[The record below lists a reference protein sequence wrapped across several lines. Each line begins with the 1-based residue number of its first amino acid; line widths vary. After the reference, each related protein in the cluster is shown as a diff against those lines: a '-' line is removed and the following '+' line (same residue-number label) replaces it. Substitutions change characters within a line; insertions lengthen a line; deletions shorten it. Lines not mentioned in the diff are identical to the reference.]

1 MRTGNLL
8 AEVGIAKTNKYA
20 SRESG
25 DTAELVERPEGGIA
39 VILCDGQGT
48 GRAAKTLSML
58 ATSKAVALLK
68 EGVRDGAV
76 VRAVSDHLLAYRH
89 GQVSVT
95 LDVVSLDPRRDVVG
109 VTRFSTLPLVV
120 CRRGGCD
127 LVDAAADPA
136 GRQSLAEP
144 AALELAVD
152 ADLTVVV
159 VSDGIV
165 NAGSRRGAALDV
177 VSTVAAS
184 LGHGAPALADAVL
197 DAAISSDHG
206 RPNDDMS
213 VVVLCV
219 RRHDENP
226 AVRRL
231 SARVPFTDL
240 PRAANG
246 GPLG

>member
-109 VTRFSTLPLVV
+109 IVRYSTLPLVV
-120 CRRGGCD
+120 CRGGGCE
-127 LVDAAADPA
+127 LVEATVEPA

-165 NAGSRRGAALDV
+165 NAGSRRGAAFDV
-177 VSTVAAS
+177 AGTVAAA
-184 LGHGAPALADAVL
+184 LGQGAPAIADAVL

-213 VVVLCV
+213 VVVLSV

-231 SARVPFTDL
+231 AARVPFTDL

>member
-1 MRTGNLL
+1 MSAGNLL
-8 AEVGIAKTNKYA
+8 AEIGIAKTNKYA

-25 DTAELVERPEGGIA
+25 DTAELVERPEGGIS
-39 VILCDGQGT
+39 VVLCDGQGT

-76 VRAVSDHLLAYRH
+76 ARAVSDHLVAFRH
-89 GQVSVT
+89 GQVSAT

-109 VTRFSTLPLVV
+109 ITRFSSLPLVV
-120 CRRGGCD
+120 CRDSACAT
-127 LVDAAADPA
+127 VEATADPA

-144 AALELAVD
+144 AALEVPVD

-165 NAGSRRGAALDV
+165 HAGMRGGAPFDVAGAVAAALGQ
-177 VSTVAAS
+177 SAS
-184 LGHGAPALADAVL
+184 AIADAVL
-197 DAAISSDHG
+197 DAAVASDHG

-213 VVVLCV
+213 VVVVCV
-219 RRHDENP
+219 RRHDESP

-231 SARVPFTDL
+231 SARVPFTEL